1 MCGEPCPKKCRVCH
15 EAEVT
20 EIFFG
25 TEDEDDAMFIELAD
39 CGHVFEVEM
48 MDQWMDQAE
57 VKDEGKSV
65 DIQLKK
71 CPKCQVPIR
80 TSLRYGNIVKKLL
93 ADMET
98 VKKKIFL
105 SESALRE
112 KVPNIRKDARELTE
126 FPEDVEEIQR
136 SLVGR
141 KYLTS
146 DQLNVLENQVQF
158 LKFLQKLQS
167 KIRTELATEKIKT
180 TTAGGVLIGS
190 DRFSRLS
197 SLMEHRREHEVSAT
211 EQMKMARTRKHLHCE
226 VESLRKWVMKF
237 RVRFSDQEL
246 EEFNEELLRVL
257 LLVSY
262 EILKTQLDLKRIDI
276 GTTDT
281 QKMNAIEDALANGKP
296 IGM

>member
-15 EAEVT
+15 EDEVT

-25 TEDEDDAMFIELAD
+25 TEDEEDAMFIELAD

-65 DIQLKK
+65 DIQMKK

-105 SESALRE
+105 SESALSTKVLKIYEHSRE
-112 KVPNIRKDARELTE
+112 VTE
-126 FPEDVEEIQR
+126 FPEAVEEIER
-136 SLVGR
+136 SLGHR

-180 TTAGGVLIGS
+180 STARGALLDSV
-190 DRFSRLS
+190 S
-197 SLMEHRREHEVSAT
+197 SYMERRREREVSAT
-211 EQMKMARTRKHLHCE
+211 EQMKMARARKHLHCE
-226 VESLRKWVMKF
+226 VESLRKWIMKF

-246 EEFNEELLRVL
+246 EQFNEELLRVL

-262 EILKTQLDLKRIDI
+262 EILKTQLDLKGIDI

-281 QKMNAIEDALANGKP
+281 IKMNAIEDALTNGKP

>member
-167 KIRTELATEKIKT
+167 KIRTELATENIKT
-180 TTAGGVLIGS
+180 STAGGALFDLV
-190 DRFSRLS
+190 S
-197 SLMEHRREHEVSAT
+197 SYMERRRERVVAVT
-211 EQMKMARTRKHLHCE
+211 EQMKVARAREHLHYE

-262 EILKTQLDLKRIDI
+262 EILKTQLDLKGIDI

-281 QKMNAIEDALANGKP
+281 IKMNAIEDALTNGKP

>member
-167 KIRTELATEKIKT
+167 KIRTELATENIKT
-180 TTAGGVLIGS
+180 STAGGALFDLV
-190 DRFSRLS
+190 S
-197 SLMEHRREHEVSAT
+197 SYMERRRERVVAVT
-211 EQMKMARTRKHLHCE
+211 EQMKVARAREHLHYE

-262 EILKTQLDLKRIDI
+262 EILKTQLDLKGIDI

-281 QKMNAIEDALANGKP
+281 IKMNAIEDALANGKP

>member
-1 MCGEPCPKKCRVCH
+1 
-15 EAEVT
+15 
-20 EIFFG
+20 
-25 TEDEDDAMFIELAD
+25 MFIELAD

-167 KIRTELATEKIKT
+167 KIRTELATENIKT
-180 TTAGGVLIGS
+180 STAGGALF
-190 DRFSRLS
+190 DY
-197 SLMEHRREHEVSAT
+197 MERRRERVVAVT
-211 EQMKMARTRKHLHCE
+211 EQMKVARAREHLHYE

-262 EILKTQLDLKRIDI
+262 EILKTQLDLKGIDI

-281 QKMNAIEDALANGKP
+281 IKMNAIEDALTNGKP

>member
-1 MCGEPCPKKCRVCH
+1 
-15 EAEVT
+15 
-20 EIFFG
+20 
-25 TEDEDDAMFIELAD
+25 MFIELAD

-167 KIRTELATEKIKT
+167 KIRTELATENIKT
-180 TTAGGVLIGS
+180 STAGGALFDSV
-190 DRFSRLS
+190 S
-197 SLMEHRREHEVSAT
+197 SYMERRRERVVAVT
-211 EQMKMARTRKHLHCE
+211 EKMKVARAREHLHYE

-262 EILKTQLDLKRIDI
+262 EILKTQLDLKGIDI

-281 QKMNAIEDALANGKP
+281 IKMNAIEDALTNGKP

>member
-167 KIRTELATEKIKT
+167 KIRTELATENIKT
-180 TTAGGVLIGS
+180 STAGGALF
-190 DRFSRLS
+190 DY
-197 SLMEHRREHEVSAT
+197 MERRRERVVAVT
-211 EQMKMARTRKHLHCE
+211 EQMKVARAREHLHYE

-262 EILKTQLDLKRIDI
+262 EILKTQLDLKGIDI

-281 QKMNAIEDALANGKP
+281 IKMNAIEDALTNGKP